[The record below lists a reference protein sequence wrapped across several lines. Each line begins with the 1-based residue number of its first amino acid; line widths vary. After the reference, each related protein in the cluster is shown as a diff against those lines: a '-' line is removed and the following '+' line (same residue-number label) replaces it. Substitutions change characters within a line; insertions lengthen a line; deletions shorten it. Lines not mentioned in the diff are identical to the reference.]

1 MGNLNKVFLIGR
13 LGADPEPRTITGTS
27 GRSVLNMTLASNEFY
42 KDGAGNKQ
50 QKTEWHR
57 VVLWGRLAEVVSQYC
72 HKGSQLFMEGS
83 LQTREW
89 QDKDGN
95 KRYTTEIV
103 GKNIQLLDP
112 KSQSQESASVSGL
125 DRPSNYP
132 GHQTSIPPKSET
144 RKFEP
149 KDDDDVVEDDIPF

>member
-13 LGADPEPRTITGTS
+13 LGADPEPKTTTS
-27 GRSVLNMTLASNEFY
+27 GRSVLNITLASSEHY
-42 KDGAGNKQ
+42 KDKSGNKQ
-50 QKTEWHR
+50 ERTEWHR
-57 VVLWGRLAEVVSQYC
+57 LVFWEKTADIVSRYC
-72 HKGSQLFMEGS
+72 HKGSQLFVEGS

-112 KSQSQESASVSGL
+112 KPQGQQSTSVSGL
-125 DRPSNYP
+125 DKPSNYP
-132 GHQTSIPPKSET
+132 GHQTSTPPQAET
-144 RKFEP
+144 RKSEP
-149 KDDDDVVEDDIPF
+149 KDDDVVEDDIPF